1 MMNDLDV
8 HYTDLEP
15 NMTPVTAMDDNKLYL
30 ARIEKS
36 WMRVQLGEVMD
47 NDKVRL
53 VLWFIH

>member
-53 VLWFIH
+53 VL